1 MAVAPGS
8 EHVPPLLLA
17 VTMPPRVRRVLVNVW
32 ETASGELAR
41 QLQVV
46 LHEAELALGR
56 VLDQNRGTQTG
67 NAYAGALRSL
77 RQHGPELVPCVM
89 QALQAEVV
97 HLHAPR
103 ASRRFEG
110 LSAMGN
116 GWSLVDEADTDEDA
130 VLGDLAAR
138 ADLRNSLALQLMG
151 QRFGVLAGAPAF
163 DAEHLPLGPHT
174 LCHAL
179 REACTSLGMPLEA
192 RLEVYTQFGKVAM
205 AHLPTLLETLN
216 ARLASEGILPHLN
229 FVPVRRRPANPGPG
243 PGRAAEVA
251 PAPTPHVES
260 ASTSPHPSD
269 SQPTSGPEPQTPPH
283 DRFATLQDL
292 LARRRALLAKL
303 RSVGNDERLREQL
316 THEDVLGSLRH
327 MREGAGKPGTP
338 SDIRQTLLAQARQAH
353 GHGVAL
359 GDADSDGF
367 ELFGLF
373 MGQLQRELRAGTR
386 GETLVEGLKLPLLQL
401 ALRDHHFF
409 VDRDHPARKLLDA
422 VSLAGAKW
430 LGEDDL
436 DPQWLGLLQRAVG
449 MVQADPDAGEETFV
463 AANHALQGGLQATA
477 RKNDLAERR
486 YVEAARGREKLELAR
501 ERATGEIAR
510 LVAGRQLPRFH
521 SLLLEQAWTDVL
533 SLVLLRSGEDSDAW
547 REMRDATV
555 AIVDASSGP
564 ANVIT
569 DPAFQNKLQDALAQV
584 GYHAEDACAIARQLA
599 NGRADDDGLAT
610 RTELVVQLKA
620 RARLGEDSL
629 AHAGTAIATR
639 TSAEH
644 AAYARLGAIG
654 DGCWIDL
661 LDASQAS
668 VVRRRLAWTSP
679 RTGHALLLNRRS
691 VRVDGDDLD
700 DLARRLAAGTL
711 LLVEDIHPA
720 EVAWQAT
727 LANLQRMGSDH
738 ASTRGA
744 AHGS

>member
-1 MAVAPGS
+1 MAIAPGS
-8 EHVPPLLLA
+8 ELVPPPPLDA
-17 VTMPPRVRRVLVNVW
+17 VSMPPRVRRVLENVW
-32 ETASGELAR
+32 VTASGELAR

-46 LHEAELALGR
+46 MHEAELALGR
-56 VLDQNRGTQTG
+56 LLEQSRGTPVG
-67 NAYAGALRSL
+67 DSYAGSLRSL
-77 RQHGPELVPCVM
+77 RQHGPELVPRFLKV
-89 QALQAEVV
+89 LQAEAVN
-97 HLHAPR
+97 LQAPR
-103 ASRRFEG
+103 DSRRFEG
-110 LSAMGN
+110 LSATEH
-116 GWSLVDEADTDEDA
+116 GWSLVEEAETDEDA
-130 VLGDLAAR
+130 VLGDIAAR

-179 REACTSLGMPLEA
+179 RDACASIGMPLDA
-192 RLEVYTQFGKVAM
+192 RLRIYAEFGKVAM
-205 AHLPTLLETLN
+205 AHLPSLFETLN
-216 ARLASEGILPHLN
+216 ARLASEGILPHLH
-229 FVPVRRRPANPGPG
+229 FVPVRVRPATQAQV
-243 PGRAAEVA
+243 RDVEVA
-251 PAPTPHVES
+251 RAPTPRVEHD
-260 ASTSPHPSD
+260 STVQHPSD
-269 SQPTSGPEPQTPPH
+269 SQSPSDPEPQSPPH
-283 DRFATLQDL
+283 DGFATLQDL

-316 THEDVLGSLRH
+316 THEDVLGSLRR
-327 MREGAGKPGTP
+327 MRGGAGKKGTP
-338 SDIRQTLLAQARQAH
+338 GDIRQTVLAQARQAH

-373 MGQLQRELRAGTR
+373 MGQLQRELSAGSP
-386 GETLVEGLKLPLLQL
+386 GEILVEGLKLPLLQL
-401 ALRDHHFF
+401 ALRDHRFF
-409 VDRDHPARKLLDA
+409 VDPDHPARKLLDA

-436 DPQWLGLLQRAVG
+436 DPQWLGLLQRAVA
-449 MVQADPDAGEETFV
+449 MVQADPDAGEETFG
-463 AANHALQGGLQATA
+463 AANHALQGGLQMTS
-477 RKNDLAERR
+477 RKNDMAERR
-486 YVEAARGREKLELAR
+486 HVEAARGREKLELAR
-501 ERATGEIAR
+501 VRASGEIAG

-533 SLVLLRSGEDSDAW
+533 SLVLLRNGEDSDAW
-547 REMRDATV
+547 REMREATV

-564 ANVIT
+564 AHLIT
-569 DPAFQNKLQDALAQV
+569 DPAFENRLQDALAQV

-599 NGRADDDGLAT
+599 NGRTDDDGLAS

-620 RARLGEDSL
+620 RARLGEENL
-629 AHAGTAIATR
+629 AHAGTTVLTR
-639 TSAEH
+639 KSIEQ
-644 AAYARLGAIG
+644 AAYARLGSVG

-700 DLARRLAAGTL
+700 ALARRLAAGTL

-727 LANLQRMGSDH
+727 LANLQRIAGDQSSTPG
-738 ASTRGA
+738 AS
-744 AHGS
+744 HGS